1 METGTQQR
9 VKPLVISWGP
19 CGGKSSI
26 LPHLVE
32 TLLQQG
38 YDVYT
43 VPEMATYL
51 ESKGIH
57 PKYGTPLKEFQIN
70 IVEQQLLHE
79 QTIQEEIARRWRP
92 EKSVILCDR
101 GLVDNLAYVDAAT
114 YTEVLAACKLSLA
127 EVLNRYGGA
136 VLLQTAA
143 YGAEEFYTTDN
154 NAARL
159 ENTIEAAR
167 VVEDNVLH
175 AYDNY
180 HGKQFFVS
188 NTHPSTWEKHT
199 FEAKKQAASNA
210 ILSLLG
216 SPAIEY
222 ERQFEVRSFDKEQL
236 FALQPTQ
243 FFIEQYYLPIDLF
256 KRPDFDEA
264 RIRHMYKV
272 WSTDHYYF
280 LTLKK
285 RQGDQRIEEEHVISA
300 EQYEQYLSQKLA
312 TKQGIQKHRYV
323 FRNPLDHHRYEF
335 DIFLTPNWQETG
347 RYRLEVELPWRE
359 VGIALPTFITDS
371 HETTG
376 DQSFSNFNSN

>member
-1 METGTQQR
+1 MEISTHQR

-51 ESKGIH
+51 ETQWIH
-57 PKYGTPLKEFQIN
+57 PKYGISLKEFQIN

-79 QTIQEEIARRWRP
+79 QAMQQEIALRWRP

-101 GLVDNLAYVDAAT
+101 GLVDNLAYVDEAT
-114 YTEVLAACKLSLA
+114 YTEVLASCKLSLA

-143 YGAEEFYTTDN
+143 YGAEEFYTTAN
-154 NAARL
+154 NTARS
-159 ENTIEAAR
+159 ESIEEAR
-167 VVEDNVLH
+167 VVEDHILD
-175 AYDNY
+175 AYDHY

-188 NTHPSTWEKHT
+188 NTHPITWEKYS

-222 ERQFEVRSFDKEQL
+222 ERQFEVRSFDREKL
-236 FALQPTQ
+236 LGYAPTQ
-243 FFIEQYYLPIDLF
+243 FFIEQYYLPMELF
-256 KRPDFDEA
+256 NRSDFDEA
-264 RIRHMYKV
+264 RVRHMYKV
-272 WSTDHYYF
+272 GSNDHYYF

-285 RQGDQRIEEEHVISA
+285 RQGDQRIEEEQVITQ
-300 EQYEQYLSQKLA
+300 ERYEHYLSQKLPDKA
-312 TKQGIQKHRYV
+312 GIQKHRYA
-323 FRNPLDHHRYEF
+323 FRNPWDNHRYEF
-335 DIFLTPNWQETG
+335 DIFLTPNWQETD
-347 RYRLEVELPWRE
+347 RYRLEVELSWRE
-359 VGIALPTFITDS
+359 VGFAVPTFITDY

-376 DQSFSNFNSN
+376 DQSYSNFNMN